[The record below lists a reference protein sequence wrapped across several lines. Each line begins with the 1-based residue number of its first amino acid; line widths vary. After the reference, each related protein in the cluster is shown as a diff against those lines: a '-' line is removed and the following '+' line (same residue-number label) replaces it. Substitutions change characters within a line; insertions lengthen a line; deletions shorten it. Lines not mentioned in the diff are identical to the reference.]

1 VDTYGDPGLGLLGDP
16 TRRAI
21 FELLA
26 RKPCSVGELAK
37 RLPVS
42 RPAVSQH
49 LRVLKD
55 GGLVASRSEGT
66 RRVYRLD
73 PDGVGALRAYLDG
86 IWGEALRAFQMAAEA
101 VPVDM
106 EQEPLRMSET
116 STIPAIHATI
126 TVSVPIERAFRVF
139 TDSFNTWWPREY
151 HIGQADIAEAVLE
164 PRQGGR
170 WYERGVDGTEC
181 ERGRVLSWEP
191 PHRLVVTWQIN
202 GEWQFDPD
210 PLHASEIE
218 VRFTS
223 DGTGRTTVEVEH
235 RLLDR
240 LVGGQAIHDAIG
252 QGGGWTSLLERFA
265 KAATTR
271 E

>member
-1 VDTYGDPGLGLLGDP
+1 MDTYGDAGLGLLGDP

-26 RKPCSVGELAK
+26 RKPCSVGELAR

-55 GGLVASRSEGT
+55 GGLVASRPEGT

-73 PDGVGALRAYLDG
+73 PDGVGALRAYLDS

-101 VPVDM
+101 VPFDM
-106 EQEPLRMSET
+106 ETGAVMSET

-139 TDSFNTWWPREY
+139 TDSFNTWWPAEY

-164 PRQGGR
+164 PREGGR
-170 WYERGVDGTEC
+170 WYERGVDGSEC
-181 ERGRVLSWEP
+181 DWGRVLTWEP

-223 DGTGRTTVEVEH
+223 GGTGRTTVEVEH

-240 LVGGQAIHDAIG
+240 LVGGQAIYDAIG
-252 QGGGWTSLLERFA
+252 RGGGWSSLLERFA
-265 KAATTR
+265 KAATTH